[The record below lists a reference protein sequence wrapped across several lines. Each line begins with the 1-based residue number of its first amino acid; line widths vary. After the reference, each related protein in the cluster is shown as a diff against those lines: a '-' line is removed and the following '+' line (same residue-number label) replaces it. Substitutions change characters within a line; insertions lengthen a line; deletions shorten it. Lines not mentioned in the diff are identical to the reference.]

1 MSGWSMMNSLKIL
14 SVAEIMEVMENVK
27 RDRLVILEP
36 VAEGDIV
43 RVSDHPHMG
52 GMNIVN
58 FDEDS

>member
-1 MSGWSMMNSLKIL
+1 MKDSLMIL

-27 RDRLVILEP
+27 RDSLVILEP

-43 RVSDHPHMG
+43 RISDHPHMG

-58 FDEDS
+58 FNEDS